1 MTFQG
6 VHQEASSREPP
17 STRLWRIP
25 MDKSESLRHSK
36 YAVLH
41 VVWCI
46 KGKSAIHLARVYGEH
61 KRNFVGPSFWAR
73 RHFVSTVDGDEA
85 LIREYIRDQEQED
98 KRLDQLSLWR

>member
-1 MTFQG
+1 
-6 VHQEASSREPP
+6 
-17 STRLWRIP
+17 

-73 RHFVSTVDGDEA
+73 RHFVSTVTCKKSEIGK
-85 LIREYIRDQEQED
+85 YVGMYM
-98 KRLDQLSLWR
+98 